1 MMLEISKIKKII
13 KKKFKGENSGHDYKH
28 LKRVYKYALK
38 IQKEEGGDKYV
49 ISIAA
54 LVHDIHRIM
63 SNREK
68 RFVFPKESLKE
79 VEEILIMAGV
89 NKDKIAAILEVVE
102 FHDEKC
108 SEKEFNQEIKI
119 IQDADVLDA
128 LGKRGLKR
136 TLAYC
141 KDKGIPVVDKN
152 HDLDSEKYI
161 PDVNPISTCHYIYR
175 TMIPNGKRM
184 HTNIAKKMAK
194 NKIKVLETFLGNYV
208 Y

>member
-1 MMLEISKIKKII
+1 MMLEIHKIKKII

-38 IQKEEGGDKYV
+38 IQKAEGGDKYI

-63 SNREK
+63 SNKEN
-68 RFVFPKESLKE
+68 RFVFPRESLKE
-79 VEEILIMAGV
+79 VEEILIMSGV
-89 NKDKIAAILEVVE
+89 DKDKIPMILEVVE

-108 SEKEFNQEIKI
+108 SDKEFNLETKI

-136 TLAYC
+136 TLTYC
-141 KDKGIPVVDKN
+141 KDKGIPVVDKKY
-152 HDLDSEKYI
+152 DLDSEKYI

-175 TMIPNGKRM
+175 TMIPNGKRV
-184 HTNIAKKMAK
+184 HTMAAKKMIK
-194 NKIKVLETFLGNYV
+194 NKIKVLEKFIKNQC
-208 Y
+208 